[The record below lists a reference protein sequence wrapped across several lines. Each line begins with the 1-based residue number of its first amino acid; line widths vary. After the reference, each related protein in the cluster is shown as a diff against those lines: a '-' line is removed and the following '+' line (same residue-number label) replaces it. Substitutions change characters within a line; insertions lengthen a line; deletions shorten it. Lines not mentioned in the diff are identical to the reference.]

1 VELGERTAAY
11 GLHGFP
17 AAQSVGGRLAG
28 VRNTAADLVLERNQ
42 ALRLALLD
50 AEHVLILL
58 AYLRALAVRRGDAPL
73 ATFYE
78 TWETRL
84 HAVQSDARAA
94 VIALAADP
102 EDAIQPADNTT
113 LGRAGHGVANA
124 LGTLGEAVDASPV
137 GHAARRLTQ

>member
-1 VELGERTAAY
+1 
-11 GLHGFP
+11 
-17 AAQSVGGRLAG
+17 
-28 VRNTAADLVLERNQ
+28 VLERNQ

-58 AYLRALAVRRGDAPL
+58 GYLRALALQRDDEPL

-78 TWETRL
+78 TWEARL
-84 HAVQSDARAA
+84 RAVQSDARAA

-102 EDAIQPADNTT
+102 EDAIQPADNTA
-113 LGRAGHGVANA
+113 LGRAGHTVANA

-137 GHAARRLTQ
+137 GHAARRLNKPPS

>member
-1 VELGERTAAY
+1 V
-11 GLHGFP
+11 
-17 AAQSVGGRLAG
+17 Q
-28 VRNTAADLVLERNQ
+28 
-42 ALRLALLD
+42 
-50 AEHVLILL
+50 
-58 AYLRALAVRRGDAPL
+58 RGDAPL

-78 TWETRL
+78 IWETRL